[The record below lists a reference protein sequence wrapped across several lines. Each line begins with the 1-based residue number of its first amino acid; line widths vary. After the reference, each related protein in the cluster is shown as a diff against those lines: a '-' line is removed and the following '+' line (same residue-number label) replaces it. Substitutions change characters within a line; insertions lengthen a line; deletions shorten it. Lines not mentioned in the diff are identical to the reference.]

1 MSGVPFQL
9 LSEAMMMKATRT
21 WSLPAAAAAVE
32 HCMLDVLL
40 TERWQPLQANAVCA
54 IEQILLCL
62 WASNIVVSFC
72 RHACQK
78 HASCSIDQIM

>member
-1 MSGVPFQL
+1 MSGAPFQL

-21 WSLPAAAAAVE
+21 WSLPAAAAAAVE

-40 TERWQPLQANAVCA
+40 TERWQPLQVNAICA

-62 WASNIVVSFC
+62 WVVKQYCHLLQTCLSKTC
-72 RHACQK
+72 K
-78 HASCSIDQIM
+78 LLY